1 MKQIAIVFLSLLLA
15 ACSAGPQGRER
26 TSFNNDWL
34 FSLTD
39 NQADLS
45 APDADDTGWR
55 QLNLPHDWSIEA
67 DFSKE
72 NSATPGGRSLAR
84 RYGLVQEAFQD
95 TGK

>member
-1 MKQIAIVFLSLLLA
+1 MKQLAIVFFSLLLA
-15 ACSAGPQGRER
+15 ACSADRQGRER

-55 QLNLPHDWSIEA
+55 QLNLPHDRP
-67 DFSKE
+67 
-72 NSATPGGRSLAR
+72 ATASSRW
-84 RYGLVQEAFQD
+84 YGLVQKAFQD

>member
-1 MKQIAIVFLSLLLA
+1 MKQLAIVFFSLLLA
-15 ACSAGPQGRER
+15 ACSADRQGRER

-55 QLNLPHDWSIEA
+55 
-67 DFSKE
+67 
-72 NSATPGGRSLAR
+72 GRSLAR
-84 RYGLVQEAFQD
+84 WYGLVQKAFQD